1 MKMLVHG
8 RDAEGQIML
17 GARSAGGGQAAG
29 QNNSRLECARRS
41 VDVEPRRREGALG
54 CIILDGLWSPA
65 EEKDV

>member
-1 MKMLVHG
+1 
-8 RDAEGQIML
+8 ML

-29 QNNSRLECARRS
+29 QNNSRAECARRS

-54 CIILDGLWSPA
+54 KPPHHALFLIRLWSPA